1 MLTLDLLRENRILEN
16 ICDIVSDGIN
26 VVNTD
31 GEIVYANKI
40 SADYANV
47 RQEDMIGRKI
57 TDFYPDAILLKVIK
71 EHKQKLDRK
80 IHYVGEKRYIVSAY
94 PVIINGELVGAFS
107 IFRDI
112 REIDELNRK
121 IQSLKLHLSLSN
133 TEENISSLIGV
144 KASLSNVLQKA
155 KRTIG
160 SIGGPRHSII
170 IGDSGTGK
178 TMLAKLI
185 YNYGR
190 EVGTLD
196 SDAPFIEVNCAQ
208 FTNSDIAALEI
219 FGSEEGS
226 FTGAT
231 EKKGLLERANGGI
244 LFLDE
249 AHQLGNYQSILLTAI
264 ETGRFRRIGGNKEI
278 SVDVIIIA
286 ASTKNLK
293 NELLPELYQRLAQYE
308 LYLPPLNERTEKE
321 KNDLFNYFIKK
332 YEDAVKEHHEIKYE
346 VKFSDEAK
354 KLILEG
360 SYPRN
365 IRQFRDVINYSID
378 QASPL
383 IADLTNE
390 EEIKILVRVSNLPFE
405 IFKETKKEEDMFNII
420 DRLREKGL
428 GPRKI
433 SNELKKHGYEYK
445 YYQVAY
451 YLNKKGKRE
460 EKTERN

>member
-1 MLTLDLLRENRILEN
+1 MINIESIRENLILEEVADVISDGVN
-16 ICDIVSDGIN
+16 IVNSDGI
-26 VVNTD
+26 V
-31 GEIVYANKI
+31 IYSNKI
-40 SADYANV
+40 SAEYADSTP
-47 RQEDMIGRKI
+47 EEMIGSHISK
-57 TDFYPDAILLKVIK
+57 FYPDAVLLQVLNN
-71 EHKQKLDRK
+71 HKAMLDRK
-80 IHYVGEKRYIVSAY
+80 IHYIGGKRYIVSAY
-94 PVIINGELVGAFS
+94 PLIINGKIEGAFS
-107 IFRDI
+107 VFRDI

-121 IQSLKLHLSLSN
+121 IQALQLHLYLSE
-133 TEENISSLIGV
+133 TEEDISSLIGV
-144 KASLSNVLQKA
+144 KDSLQDVLQKA

-190 EVGTLD
+190 EIGTLD
-196 SDAPFIEVNCAQ
+196 SDAPFIEVNCGQ

-226 FTGAT
+226 FTGAR

-249 AHQLGNYQSILLTAI
+249 AHELGNYQSILLTAI
-264 ETGRFRRIGGNKEI
+264 ETGRFRRIGGSKEI

-308 LYLPPLNERTEKE
+308 LYLPPLDERSEKE
-321 KNDLFNYFIKK
+321 KEKLFQYFVNK
-332 YEDAVKEHHEIKYE
+332 YEEAVEKHQGIDYE
-346 VKFSDEAK
+346 VSFSKEAK
-354 KLILEG
+354 DLVLKG
-360 SYPRN
+360 KYPRN

-383 IADLTNE
+383 ISDLEGKT
-390 EEIKILVRVSNLPFE
+390 EIKVLVKVSHLPFE
-405 IFKETKKEEDMFNII
+405 ISQVEVLKDTNGEEMYNII
-420 DRLREKGL
+420 DELSKKGL
-428 GPRKI
+428 GPRRI
-433 SNELKKHGYEYK
+433 SNKLEEKGYDFK

-451 YLNKKGKRE
+451 YLNK
-460 EKTERN
+460 EKSGS

>member
-1 MLTLDLLRENRILEN
+1 MINLDTIRENFILEEVSDVVNDGIN
-16 ICDIVSDGIN
+16 IVNSDGI
-26 VVNTD
+26 V
-31 GEIVYANKI
+31 IYSNKR
-40 SADYANV
+40 SAEYANV
-47 RQEDMIGRKI
+47 KPEEMIGTHI
-57 TDFYPDAILLKVIK
+57 SNFYPDAILLQV
-71 EHKQKLDRK
+71 LDNNKAMLDKK

-94 PVIINGELVGAFS
+94 PLVINGKIEGAFS
-107 IFRDI
+107 VFRDI

-121 IQSLKLHLSLSN
+121 IQALQLHLYLSE
-133 TEENISSLIGV
+133 TEEDISSLIGV
-144 KASLSNVLQKA
+144 KESLKDVLQSA

-196 SDAPFIEVNCAQ
+196 NDAPFIEVNCGQ

-249 AHQLGNYQSILLTAI
+249 AHELGNYQSILLTAI
-264 ETGRFRRIGGNKEI
+264 ETGRFRRIGGAKEI

-308 LYLPPLNERTEKE
+308 LYLPPLDERSESEKE
-321 KNDLFNYFIKK
+321 KLFYYFINK
-332 YEDAVKEHHEIKYE
+332 YEEGVEKHQGIDYKVLFSKEARELVLKG
-346 VKFSDEAK
+346 K
-354 KLILEG
+354 
-360 SYPRN
+360 YPRN

-383 IADLTNE
+383 ISDLEGESAITVTV
-390 EEIKILVRVSNLPFE
+390 KSSHLPFE
-405 IFKETKKEEDMFNII
+405 ISQIETIKENGEDEMYKLI
-420 DRLREKGL
+420 DDLNKKGL
-428 GPRKI
+428 GPRRI
-433 SNELKKHGYEYK
+433 SKELEEKGYNFK

-451 YLNKKGKRE
+451 YLNKKKVVQ
-460 EKTERN
+460 K